1 MSADLVP
8 LGSLRAGAFGGQS
21 LACRRFFV
29 RLPGDLKGAVELHA
43 SMAAIGPCVRV
54 AALAGHAWL
63 LQCLGAPP
71 STRNVASQRGVC
83 ACAKSSDVPL
93 CHTSLEGGANG
104 SPHCFGTC
112 IHTHLRG
119 RWVSIV
125 PTDFDLWAASAP
137 LRGSGPSASFAAG
150 ASPVARRGSRLAEVR
165 RGVLAPTL

>member
-1 MSADLVP
+1 MKACEQARLMVKVSTAGVFFPFQVQTCSGSACIR
-8 LGSLRAGAFGGQS
+8 GGFGRVRPRRC
-21 LACRRFFV
+21 ACLPC
-29 RLPGDLKGAVELHA
+29 LPGCCSAWEPPQACTLWSHNLGRVPARKV
-43 SMAAIGPCVRV
+43 SMFSK
-54 AALAGHAWL
+54 L
-63 LQCLGAPP
+63 
-71 STRNVASQRGVC
+71 
-83 ACAKSSDVPL
+83 
-93 CHTSLEGGANG
+93 SLEGGANG

>member
-54 AALAGHAWL
+54 AALVCHAWL

-104 SPHCFGTC
+104 SPHCMAPVFTRTC
-112 IHTHLRG
+112 
-119 RWVSIV
+119 
-125 PTDFDLWAASAP
+125 
-137 LRGSGPSASFAAG
+137 
-150 ASPVARRGSRLAEVR
+150 EVV
-165 RGVLAPTL
+165 G